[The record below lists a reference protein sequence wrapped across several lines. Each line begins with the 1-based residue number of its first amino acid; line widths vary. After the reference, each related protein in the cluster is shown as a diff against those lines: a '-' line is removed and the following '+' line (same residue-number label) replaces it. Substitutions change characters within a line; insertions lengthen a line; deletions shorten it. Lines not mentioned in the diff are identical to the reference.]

1 MIVPTRLPAAWWGAF
16 LLASLWLAELPA
28 FEPPQRHLQSRYE
41 QDWARNPFTLKTA
54 PVVAETQ
61 SFAKD
66 LALGGIDNLGEGHR
80 VILVNVKTQQRFPL
94 KEGAPNAEGLVIKQ
108 VHRATTLKDSYVEI
122 ARGTEVARLEY
133 NEAYLK
139 SVAASTAPSSTGAKE
154 RKTAGTAAAAPPAA
168 HVTAVATAPSAAP
181 AGSLN
186 RPPTQTLA
194 SQDVASASPTP
205 ASVVGRSESPTVRQR
220 RRVQTVPNTP

>member
-1 MIVPTRLPAAWWGAF
+1 MIVPARLPAAWWGAL
-16 LLASLWLAELPA
+16 LLASIGQVELTA
-28 FEPPQRHLQSRYE
+28 FEPPQRHPQSRYE

-54 PVVAETQ
+54 PVATENQ

-80 VILVNVKTQQRFPL
+80 VILVNVKTQQRYPL
-94 KEGAPNAEGLVIKQ
+94 KEGTPNAEGLVIKQ

-139 SVAASTAPSSTGAKE
+139 SVAASAAPSSAGAKE
-154 RKTAGTAAAAPPAA
+154 RKTAGAAAAASPAA
-168 HVTAVATAPSAAP
+168 TTTAPSAVP

-186 RPPTQTLA
+186 RPPAHPPTQAPA
-194 SQDVASASPTP
+194 SQNIAATSSPP
-205 ASVVGRSESPTVRQR
+205 ASVAGRSESPTVRQR